1 MMILT
6 YLVLVN
12 GFVGLITFK
21 PKYMEQIYG
30 QSASTAIFYIGTEQM
45 QTFTPRVCVCVCSL
59 HFGADGN

>member
-6 YLVLVN
+6 YLVVVN

-30 QSASTAIFYIGTEQM
+30 QSASKSIFLIGTEE
-45 QTFTPRVCVCVCSL
+45 
-59 HFGADGN
+59 